1 VFQKSNLRY
10 LVEFIII
17 ITGVFLSFYLDDLRQ
32 LNDKKSYK
40 DTLIEELIVS
50 AEEDLAQLD
59 NIVSDLDKV
68 QIYISQILLDIADS
82 SQNLNDAEIA
92 EKYLFITQ
100 KMSVSFFPQNGI
112 FNQLISTGSIELIDN
127 NELRRTLLSIFTH
140 YYDRNS
146 ANNRTLDDLYL
157 AFGKDID
164 PYISVMPVD
173 KNDASFIYGDKD
185 VGTYSIDKEFY
196 LSNKFKAY
204 LLTASS
210 MTDKNIDMLNIF
222 QESYSK
228 VVELGSEELQ

>member
-1 VFQKSNLRY
+1 MFQKSNLRY

-50 AEEDLAQLD
+50 SEEDLAQLD

-146 ANNRTLDDLYL
+146 ANNRTCLLYT
-157 AFGKDID
+157 
-164 PYISVMPVD
+164 S
-173 KNDASFIYGDKD
+173 DAAD
-185 VGTYSIDKEFY
+185 E
-196 LSNKFKAY
+196 
-204 LLTASS
+204 
-210 MTDKNIDMLNIF
+210 
-222 QESYSK
+222 
-228 VVELGSEELQ
+228 

>member
-1 VFQKSNLRY
+1 MFQKSNLRY

-204 LLTASS
+204 SLTASS

>member
-1 VFQKSNLRY
+1 MFQKSNLRY

-17 ITGVFLSFYLDDLRQ
+17 ITGVFLSFYLDDIRQ
-32 LNDKKSYK
+32 LNEKKDYK

-50 AEEDLAQLD
+50 SQEDLAQLK
-59 NIVSDLDKV
+59 NIISDLDVV
-68 QIYISQILLDIADS
+68 QVYISQILLDLADKTK
-82 SQNLNDAEIA
+82 NLEDSEIA

-127 NELRRTLLSIFTH
+127 NDLRRTLLSIFTH
-140 YYDRNS
+140 YYERNS

-185 VGTYSIDKEFY
+185 VGSYSIDTDFY

-222 QESYSK
+222 QSNYQK
-228 VVELGSEELQ
+228 VVELGQEELR